1 MEKQPKA
8 TDQQDTNAALA
19 ALAAAGNSFALG
31 QLWEINKGLL
41 HRWFWQWYSKN
52 KAVADEHGITLEDFD
67 QEGFFAVQAAAKAYD
82 PEKGSFATL
91 LGYYVQ
97 SQINKAVC
105 GEHSRLVT
113 TEDGK
118 QVRLSANPLNACT
131 SLDVPVG
138 EDGNGTVLA
147 DLQEDPAA
155 AHEFQQ
161 AEDEIY
167 NEELHAAL
175 EEALNKLTPRQADII
190 RRHYFGG
197 KSFTEIAREDGTTLN
212 AARNHEVNAFVA
224 LRQNPA
230 LVRWHDDIISTKA
243 WTGTGWNAWNRYGS
257 VEERVTEYI
266 RENFAGDLSNEAIGR
281 HFNYHPNY
289 INRVMQKHIGQ
300 SLHQYVL
307 SCRVSRALEML
318 QTTNLSVTEVSER
331 VGFSSIKHF
340 SQTFKSIYGYSPIHF
355 RD

>member
-1 MEKQPKA
+1 MEKQQK
-8 TDQQDTNAALA
+8 TTGQQDTNAALA

-41 HRWFWQWYSKN
+41 HRWFWQWYDRN

-138 EDGNGTVLA
+138 EDGSGTVLA

-161 AEDEIY
+161 AEQRGTSRR
-167 NEELHAAL
+167 AGRSL
-175 EEALNKLTPRQADII
+175 EQAGRPGSRHNTPPLLQRPESEGYRAGY
-190 RRHYFGG
+190 RHIQQPREPNR
-197 KSFTEIAREDGTTLN
+197 TARLSMS
-212 AARNHEVNAFVA
+212 AQRYRPCPLAR
-224 LRQNPA
+224 
-230 LVRWHDDIISTKA
+230 
-243 WTGTGWNAWNRYGS
+243 
-257 VEERVTEYI
+257 
-266 RENFAGDLSNEAIGR
+266 
-281 HFNYHPNY
+281 
-289 INRVMQKHIGQ
+289 
-300 SLHQYVL
+300 
-307 SCRVSRALEML
+307 
-318 QTTNLSVTEVSER
+318 
-331 VGFSSIKHF
+331 
-340 SQTFKSIYGYSPIHF
+340 
-355 RD
+355 

>member
-1 MEKQPKA
+1 MEKQPAKA
-8 TDQQDTNAALA
+8 TGQQDTNAALA
-19 ALAAAGNSFALG
+19 ALAAAGNTFALG

-41 HRWFWQWYSKN
+41 HRWFWQWYDRN

-138 EDGNGTVLA
+138 EDGSGTVLA
-147 DLQEDPAA
+147 DLQEDPTA

-161 AEDEIY
+161 AENEIY

-197 KSFTEIAREDGTTLN
+197 KSFAEIAREDGTTLN
-212 AARNHEVNAFVA
+212 AARNHEVNAFIA

-230 LVRWHDDIISTKA
+230 LVR
-243 WTGTGWNAWNRYGS
+243 
-257 VEERVTEYI
+257 
-266 RENFAGDLSNEAIGR
+266 
-281 HFNYHPNY
+281 
-289 INRVMQKHIGQ
+289 
-300 SLHQYVL
+300 
-307 SCRVSRALEML
+307 
-318 QTTNLSVTEVSER
+318 
-331 VGFSSIKHF
+331 
-340 SQTFKSIYGYSPIHF
+340 
-355 RD
+355 

>member
-1 MEKQPKA
+1 MEKQQK
-8 TDQQDTNAALA
+8 TTGQQDTNAALA

-41 HRWFWQWYSKN
+41 HRWFWQWYDRN

-67 QEGFFAVQAAAKAYD
+67 QEGFFAVQATAKAYD

-138 EDGNGTVLA
+138 EDDSGTVLA

-161 AEDEIY
+161 AENEIY

-197 KSFTEIAREDGTTLN
+197 KSFAEIAREDGTTLN
-212 AARNHEVNAFVA
+212 AARNHEVNAFIA

-243 WTGTGWNAWNRYGS
+243 WTGTGWNAWNHYGS

-266 RENFAGDLSNEAIGR
+266 EKKEAERREFIEQRCREDEALLE
-281 HFNYHPNY
+281 
-289 INRVMQKHIGQ
+289 K
-300 SLHQYVL
+300 
-307 SCRVSRALEML
+307 ALE
-318 QTTNLSVTEVSER
+318 R
-331 VGFSSIKHF
+331 
-340 SQTFKSIYGYSPIHF
+340 FKCVK
-355 RD
+355 